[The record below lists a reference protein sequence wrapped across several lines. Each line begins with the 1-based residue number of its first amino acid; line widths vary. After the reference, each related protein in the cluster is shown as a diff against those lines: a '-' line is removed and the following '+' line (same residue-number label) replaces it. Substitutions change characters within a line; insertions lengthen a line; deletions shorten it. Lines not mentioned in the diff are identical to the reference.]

1 MIYSPQHYAEALY
14 EALEGKEGSKRA
26 EVLKRFSEM
35 LEKNHQQHLVT
46 SILVRYEKV
55 FLQRNNLR
63 KVDIESASPLED
75 NVRKDIENILGGDIL
90 LTEEVNKQLV
100 AGLTILIDDDVYID
114 ASART
119 QINNLF

>member
-14 EALEGKEGSKRA
+14 EALEGKQGPKRA

-63 KVDIESASPLED
+63 KVDIESASPLKD
-75 NVRKDIENILGGDIL
+75 SVRKDIETILGGDIL

-100 AGLTILIDDDVYID
+100 AGLTILIDDAVYID